1 MVDYS
6 EILDEEQRNF
16 YAAEEIQGKDY
27 TECFSDEDTENR
39 WELIYKGDG
48 LEQDLQPESFPYLV
62 GTDRNKVQGIL
73 QSRTISRVHAR
84 LYTENDM
91 LYVEDY
97 NSTNGTYL
105 NRRLLPMNTPTEL
118 KPGDRIVFATE
129 EFEVHCR
136 RVPRIH

>member
-48 LEQDLQPESFPYLV
+48 LEQDAPLPDLNLV
-62 GTDRNKVQGIL
+62 VGVGKVVLPGGTVQG
-73 QSRTISRVHAR
+73 QGQGPPVGDPKGVGVGEKAVG
-84 LYTENDM
+84 D
-91 LYVEDY
+91 
-97 NSTNGTYL
+97 
-105 NRRLLPMNTPTEL
+105 EL
-118 KPGDRIVFATE
+118 KLGPVPGQGVPDRG
-129 EFEVHCR
+129 
-136 RVPRIH
+136 VPLVVQGRDAQLLQAVRSVLEAGVP